1 MSYTES
7 RYNSLAFDAGES
19 PVKLDKGQTHDPY
32 GENYVGPSNTG
43 QAKYDLASE
52 ATMFGTTL
60 AAVKNPLRALET
72 IGVASSNEEERAR
85 DVQFETASQ
94 KLGTMANPLNRVK
107 NLYQGA
113 KKTVNTI
120 GNLINPQLVPAG
132 GVPNMRIGQVDNFN
146 PAQPL
151 QAASDPRLS
160 ATTPRNWGKLEEAA
174 ISGDR
179 IQTASLLR
187 KSSPNFQKLSKR
199 NQYIKVE
206 ELAAD
211 PDLIL
216 DLAGRNKEIGNTFKE
231 YIHALGT
238 GDGKRASTIGRSLND
253 IASKNPLDPSTI
265 IYGNKTIR
273 DRLKNKF
280 VEFTGQEWHHVF
292 GSKEIG
298 ETMLTKISGEPM
310 MAANI
315 FKFLDEVGVPTSG
328 TAKNMA
334 LMSKA
339 KHTGKG
345 TSYHDWAKSTGFEPW
360 TNPASSLEDLGKNQ
374 RLSQQLTGEKR
385 LRYPEGKFT
394 SPLDFPDLMKSVSES
409 ILKGEAEVDEFM
421 DMLRTYAK
429 SVRPHVMKKLK
440 DYDARIVS
448 DIEGVER
455 VILDEPYKATL
466 GTRRATK

>member
-113 KKTVNTI
+113 KQTVNTI
-120 GNLINPQLVPAG
+120 GDLINPQLVPAG
-132 GVPNMRIGQVDNFN
+132 GVPDMRIGQVDNFN

-187 KSSPNFQKLSKR
+187 ESSPNFQKLSKR

>member
-1 MSYTES
+1 MAHPIDDELLGVKS
-7 RYNSLAFDAGES
+7 FDAGMS
-19 PVKLDKGQTHDPY
+19 NPRLLPSDP
-32 GENYVGPSNTG
+32 NYKGPSPDEG
-43 QAKYDLASE
+43 RAKYDLASE
-52 ATMFGTTL
+52 AAMFGTTF

-72 IGVASSNEEERAR
+72 IGVASSNEEERVR

-94 KLGTMANPLNRVK
+94 KLGTMVNPLNRIK
-107 NLYQGA
+107 NLYQGT
-113 KKTVNTI
+113 KKTINTI
-120 GNLINPQLVPAG
+120 GDLMNPQLVPAG
-132 GVPNMRIGQVDNFN
+132 GGPNMRIGQVDNFN

-160 ATTPRNWGKLEEAA
+160 ATTPRNWGKLSEAA
-174 ISGDR
+174 VSGDR

-187 KSSPNFQKLSKR
+187 ESSPNFQKLSKR

-211 PDLIL
+211 PDLVL
-216 DLAGRNKEIGNTFKE
+216 DLAGRNKEIGTTFQE

-360 TNPASSLEDLGKNQ
+360 TNPASSLEDLSKNQ

-394 SPLDFPDLMKSVSES
+394 APLDFPDLMKSVSES

-429 SVRPHVMKKLK
+429 SVRPHIMKKLK

-466 GTRRATK
+466 GTRRGSK

>member
-1 MSYTES
+1 MTDLVTG
-7 RYNSLAFDAGES
+7 NQIDIAAFDSGIS
-19 PVKLDKGQTHDPY
+19 TQKGQTYDPY
-32 GENYVGPSNTG
+32 GPNYVGPSNTG

-52 ATMFGTTL
+52 AAMLGTTF

-94 KLGTMANPLNRVK
+94 KLGTMVNPLNRVK
-107 NLYQGA
+107 NLYQGT
-113 KKTVNTI
+113 KKTINTI
-120 GNLINPQLVPAG
+120 GDLMNPQLVPAG
-132 GVPNMRIGQVDNFN
+132 GGPNMRIGQVDNFN

-160 ATTPRNWGKLEEAA
+160 ATTPRNWGKLSEAA
-174 ISGDR
+174 VSGDR

-187 KSSPNFQKLSKR
+187 ESSPNFQKLSKR

-211 PDLIL
+211 PDFVL
-216 DLAGRNKEIGNTFKE
+216 DLAGRNKEIGTTFQE

-360 TNPASSLEDLGKNQ
+360 TNPASSLEDLSKNQ

-394 SPLDFPDLMKSVSES
+394 APLDFPDLMKSVSES

-429 SVRPHVMKKLK
+429 SVRPHIMKKLK

-466 GTRRATK
+466 GTRRGSK

>member
-187 KSSPNFQKLSKR
+187 ESSPNFQKLSKR

-211 PDLIL
+211 PDLVL
-216 DLAGRNKEIGNTFKE
+216 DLAGRNKEIGTTFQE

-360 TNPASSLEDLGKNQ
+360 TNPASSLEDLSKNQ

-394 SPLDFPDLMKSVSES
+394 APLDFPDLMKSVSES

-429 SVRPHVMKKLK
+429 SVRPHIMKKLK

-466 GTRRATK
+466 GTRRGSK

>member
-1 MSYTES
+1 M
-7 RYNSLAFDAGES
+7 
-19 PVKLDKGQTHDPY
+19 
-32 GENYVGPSNTG
+32 
-43 QAKYDLASE
+43 
-52 ATMFGTTL
+52 
-60 AAVKNPLRALET
+60 
-72 IGVASSNEEERAR
+72 
-85 DVQFETASQ
+85 
-94 KLGTMANPLNRVK
+94 
-107 NLYQGA
+107 
-113 KKTVNTI
+113 
-120 GNLINPQLVPAG
+120 
-132 GVPNMRIGQVDNFN
+132 
-146 PAQPL
+146 
-151 QAASDPRLS
+151 
-160 ATTPRNWGKLEEAA
+160 
-174 ISGDR
+174 
-179 IQTASLLR
+179 
-187 KSSPNFQKLSKR
+187 
-199 NQYIKVE
+199 
-206 ELAAD
+206 
-211 PDLIL
+211 
-216 DLAGRNKEIGNTFKE
+216 
-231 YIHALGT
+231 
-238 GDGKRASTIGRSLND
+238 
-253 IASKNPLDPSTI
+253 
-265 IYGNKTIR
+265 
-273 DRLKNKF
+273 KNKL
-280 VEFTGQEWHHVF
+280 VEFSGQEWHDVF

-360 TNPASSLEDLGKNQ
+360 TNPASSLEDLSKNQ

-394 SPLDFPDLMKSVSES
+394 APLDFPDLMKSVSES

-429 SVRPHVMKKLK
+429 SVRPHIMKKLK

-466 GTRRATK
+466 GTRRGSK

>member
-1 MSYTES
+1 MAHPIEKEQFDVS
-7 RYNSLAFDAGES
+7 AFDAGMS
-19 PVKLDKGQTHDPY
+19 TQKGQTYDPY
-32 GENYVGPSNTG
+32 GPNYVGPSNTG

-52 ATMFGTTL
+52 VAMFGTTY

-72 IGVASSNEEERAR
+72 IGIASSTEEERAR

-94 KLGTMANPLNRVK
+94 KLGTMVNPLNRVK
-107 NLYQGA
+107 NLYQGTR
-113 KKTVNTI
+113 KTINTI
-120 GNLINPQLVPAG
+120 GDLLNPQLVPAG
-132 GVPNMRIGQVDNFN
+132 GGPSMRIGQVDDFN

-160 ATTPRNWGKLEEAA
+160 ATTPRNWGKLEKAA

-179 IQTASLLR
+179 IQTAALLR
-187 KSSPNFQKLSKR
+187 ESSPNFQKLSKR

-211 PDLIL
+211 PNFIL
-216 DLAGRNKEIGNTFKE
+216 DLSGRNKEIGNTFKE
-231 YIHALGT
+231 YINALGT
-238 GDGKRASTIGRSLND
+238 GDSKRASTIGRSLND

-360 TNPASSLEDLGKNQ
+360 TNPASSLEDLSKNQ

-394 SPLDFPDLMKSVSES
+394 APLDFPDLMKSVSES

-429 SVRPHVMKKLK
+429 SVRPHIMKKLK

-466 GTRRATK
+466 GTRRGSK

>member
-394 SPLDFPDLMKSVSES
+394 SPLDFSDLMKSVSES

>member
-32 GENYVGPSNTG
+32 GKNYVGPSNTG

-52 ATMFGTTL
+52 AAMFGTTL

-72 IGVASSNEEERAR
+72 IGLASSNEEERAR

-394 SPLDFPDLMKSVSES
+394 SPLDFSDLMKSVSES

>member
-7 RYNSLAFDAGES
+7 RYNSLAFDAGEA

-32 GENYVGPSNTG
+32 GKNYVGPSNTG

-72 IGVASSNEEERAR
+72 IGLASSNEEERAR

-394 SPLDFPDLMKSVSES
+394 SPLDFSDLMKSVSES